1 LKFTSKKDW
10 WLTAII
16 WTAMLFAIGSGGY
29 ALIKETPSLGD
40 LLLTMTFTFLLPI
53 LILWLWLTT
62 FYLVEEDN
70 LIIKYGPF
78 KKTIPLESIKSIK
91 KTMNPLSSPALS
103 LKRLDIEYGQ
113 YQNVLI
119 SPKDRDEFMEI
130 LSKRCPNAKIVIQ

>member
-1 LKFTSKKDW
+1 MKFTSKKDW